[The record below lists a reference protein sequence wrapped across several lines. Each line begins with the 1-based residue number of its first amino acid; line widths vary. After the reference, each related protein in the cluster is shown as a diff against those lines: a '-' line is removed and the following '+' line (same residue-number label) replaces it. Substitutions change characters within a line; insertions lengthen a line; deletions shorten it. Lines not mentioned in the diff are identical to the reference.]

1 MQWGHACHPRRA
13 RPREEDIQG
22 TDLSGLDRKFQDSP
36 SYVGKLDLK
45 ETEKETEAASVKE
58 ASGIYY

>member
-1 MQWGHACHPRRA
+1 MGHACHPRRA
-13 RPREEDIQG
+13 KPREEDIQG

-45 ETEKETEAASVKE
+45 ETEKETRGSFCKG
-58 ASGIYY
+58 SFGQLLLN

>member
-1 MQWGHACHPRRA
+1 MSPQE

-36 SYVGKLDLK
+36 SYVEKLDLK